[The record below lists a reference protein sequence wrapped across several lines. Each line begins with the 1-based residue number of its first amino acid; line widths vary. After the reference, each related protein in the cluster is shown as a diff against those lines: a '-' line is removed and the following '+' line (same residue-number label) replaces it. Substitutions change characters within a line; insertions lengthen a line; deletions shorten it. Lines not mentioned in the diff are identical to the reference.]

1 MRDQTFS
8 ELRHSLLASGVAPR
22 HIRRMLI
29 ELHDHLDD
37 LQREALGKGCDPFQA
52 HDRALRAIGDPR
64 LLATRIIERPE
75 LRTWVYRY
83 PRIARICYPV
93 AYVLLLP
100 AAPLFAGA
108 ARASMIARWG
118 AALMLSATVT
128 AAMFLAMQLSI
139 ALG

>member
-1 MRDQTFS
+1 MRDHTFR
-8 ELRHSLLASGVAPR
+8 ELRCSMQNSGVAPR
-22 HIRRMLI
+22 HIRRMVL

-37 LQREALGKGCDPFQA
+37 LKQEAVANGCDPFQA
-52 HDRALRAIGDPR
+52 HARAVREIGDQKI
-64 LLATRIIERPE
+64 LARKILEHSE
-75 LRTWVYRY
+75 LKTWVYRY
-83 PRIARICYPV
+83 PRVARLYYPV

-100 AAPLFAGA
+100 AAPVFAGV

>member
-1 MRDQTFS
+1 MRDQTFAD
-8 ELRHSLLASGVAPR
+8 LRKFLLESGVAPR
-22 HIRRMLI
+22 HVRRMLA

-37 LQREALGKGCDPFQA
+37 LRQEAIENGCHGVAAD
-52 HDRALRAIGDPR
+52 DRALRKIGDQQ
-64 LLATRIIERPE
+64 LLARKILEISA

-83 PRIARICYPV
+83 PGIARIYYPI

-100 AAPLFAGA
+100 IAPVFAGV
-108 ARASMIARWG
+108 ARASLVARWG

-128 AAMFLAMQLSI
+128 AAMLLGMQLSI